1 MIKMYS
7 MEFFTNENVSV
18 EEYKRRVAVVAETK
32 PACVSPDI
40 TYPVVHVLYRT
51 ENERNL
57 AWKICSEAGLNVKCR
72 KEAALVDERYF
83 PTLN

>member
-7 MEFFTNENVSV
+7 MEFYINEVVSND
-18 EEYKRRVAVVAETK
+18 EYERRVAIVAETK

-40 TYPVVHVLYRT
+40 QYPVVHVLYRT

>member
-1 MIKMYS
+1 MVKMYS
-7 MEFFTNENVSV
+7 MEFFTNDVVSN
-18 EEYKRRVAVVAETK
+18 EEYKRRVACIAGTR
-32 PACVSPDI
+32 PTCVSPDI

-83 PTLN
+83 PVLN

>member
-18 EEYKRRVAVVAETK
+18 EEYKRRVAIVVETK

>member
-7 MEFFTNENVSV
+7 MEFFTNENVIV
-18 EEYKRRVAVVAETK
+18 EEYKRRVVVVAETK

-40 TYPVVHVLYRT
+40 QYPVVHILYRT

-57 AWKICSEAGLNVKCR
+57 AWKICSESGCNVKCR